1 MHTKAHVD
9 SLIEKRLSKQQF
21 KRFERCLGPMPS
33 VPGSGGAW
41 DAVVFVHGVVCGFL
55 DAALV
60 PSGAGGEVVGG
71 LGGSLGDDDDDDDD
85 DDDLQVG

>member
-1 MHTKAHVD
+1 MVSEKCLAPLFF
-9 SLIEKRLSKQQF
+9 SLPEI
-21 KRFERCLGPMPS
+21 

-60 PSGAGGEVVGG
+60 PGGGEVAGS
-71 LGGSLGDDDDDDDD
+71 LGGSSGDGDGDDGSGDGSGDGDGSSDDEDEEDN
-85 DDDLQVG
+85 LSVF